1 MIAFLFWVFAQ
12 TAVAQA
18 VPHAQMGLRVAADT
32 VRIGDGFEFVIRVR
46 VLPGFTPEFPA
57 APDSTEGQAPIIEMR
72 DKKIERSKSDTLDYT
87 ATYKLVAWDLG
98 QQQLRLTDVH
108 LLNPRGN
115 PAFLPVHAS
124 VFVRSVLPADSA
136 KRVPKPPRPRFPVSK
151 FNWWPLIIAL
161 IAIALGYLG
170 WIIWKRYR
178 ARKMAPR
185 DPYQVALEEFGKIE
199 AMQLPERGE
208 SERYVALM
216 VDVMRKYFSHKVPDA
231 RMSDTSGQLLIRV
244 RSAQLGD
251 GSLQNVLDQGDL
263 VKFARATVGVESAK
277 EIGANARA
285 LVDLVEKQLAP
296 PPEAE
301 KEKRAA

>member
-1 MIAFLFWVFAQ
+1 MIALLFWFFAQ
-12 TAVAQA
+12 TAAPA
-18 VPHAQMGLRVAADT
+18 TPHAQMGLRVSPDT
-32 VRIGDGFEFVIRVR
+32 VRIGDVFEFVIRVR

-72 DKKIERSKSDTLDYT
+72 DRKIERSNSDTLDYT

-108 LLNPRGN
+108 LQNPSGN
-115 PAFLPVHAS
+115 PGFLPIHAS
-124 VFVRSVLPADSA
+124 VFVRSVLPADSS
-136 KRVPKPPRPRFPVSK
+136 KRIPKPPRPRFPVTK

-178 ARKMAPR
+178 ARKLAPR
-185 DPYQVALEEFGKIE
+185 DPYEVALEEFKKIE

-216 VDVMRKYFSHKVPDA
+216 VDVMRKYFAAKVPGA
-231 RMSDTSGQLLIRV
+231 SLSNTSNQMIVRV
-244 RSAQLGD
+244 RSAELAD
-251 GSLQNVLDQGDL
+251 GRLEPVLNQSDL
-263 VKFARATVGVESAK
+263 VKFARAKVEMESAK
-277 EIGANARA
+277 GIGANARA